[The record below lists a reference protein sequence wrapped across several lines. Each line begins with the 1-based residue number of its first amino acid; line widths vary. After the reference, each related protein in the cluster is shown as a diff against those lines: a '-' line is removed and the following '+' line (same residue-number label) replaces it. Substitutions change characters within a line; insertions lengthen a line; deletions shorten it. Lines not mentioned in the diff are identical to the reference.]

1 MFRFGKKVEEE
12 LFEIYYEALSKDT
25 PEFGEI
31 PRKYH
36 AIIQQTLQDD
46 LLIQRGRAND
56 LSPLSDI
63 QKLSEIAYQKA
74 QNKVKAD
81 DYARREAEMNQK

>member
-12 LFEIYYEALSKDT
+12 LFEIYYEGLSKDT

-36 AIIQQTLQDD
+36 AVIQQTLSDD
-46 LLIQRGRAND
+46 LLIQRGRAQD
-56 LSPLSDI
+56 LPKLSAI

-74 QNKVKAD
+74 QNKVSAD
-81 DYARREAEMNQK
+81 RYAKREAEMNQK

>member
-1 MFRFGKKVEEE
+1 LFRFGKKVEEE

-46 LLIQRGRAND
+46 LLVQANREKD
-56 LSPLSDI
+56 LPPLTAI
-63 QKLSEIAYQKA
+63 GKLSVIAYQKA

-81 DYARREAEMNQK
+81 DYAKRQREINNP